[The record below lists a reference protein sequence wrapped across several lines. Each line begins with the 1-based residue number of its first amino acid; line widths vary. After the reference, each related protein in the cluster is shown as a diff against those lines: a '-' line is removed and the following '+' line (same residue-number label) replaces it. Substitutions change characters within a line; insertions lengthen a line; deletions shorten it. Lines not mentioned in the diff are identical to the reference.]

1 MDTNP
6 RYVFCFLFCFCL
18 FFVFVFLRLD
28 ETPQPMEVNGSQP
41 TVPEGSETGTQDI
54 KVSQLIFIDDKVF
67 APCNGMWIPE
77 SSKVL
82 L

>member
-6 RYVFCFLFCFCL
+6 RYVFSFLF
-18 FFVFVFLRLD
+18 FFFFFFFSRLD

-41 TVPEGSETGTQDI
+41 TAPEGSETGTQDV
-54 KVSQLIFIDDKVF
+54 KVSQLSLIDDKVF
-67 APCNGMWIPE
+67 APRNGIWIPE
-77 SSKVL
+77 SNKDL

>member
-6 RYVFCFLFCFCL
+6 RY
-18 FFVFVFLRLD
+18 VFLRLD

-54 KVSQLIFIDDKVF
+54 KVSQLILIDHKVF
-67 APCNGMWIPE
+67 APCNGIWIPE
-77 SSKVL
+77 SSKDL